1 MDGRKEKFRGA
12 IGGYNKEDV
21 NNYIEEISRKYSA
34 NLSELEKKAD
44 RLERKINALEEE
56 AEERAQ
62 AEQNNVSKSEYDEKI
77 AELNLAIDA
86 LKSENEALIRERDEL
101 ADKLSSLTEESESRD
116 ELFEKSAKYD
126 QVSAQIG
133 SMIVSANAR
142 AESIVTEAEIKARL
156 SSKAMVDT
164 TMERLNEIN
173 NKYTGEI
180 IAKALQLAEDLR
192 ALSLSAESFRTDTKS
207 AIETDCILLKE
218 YLEKTKR
225 IILEDNNE

>member
-1 MDGRKEKFRGA
+1 MDGRKEKFRS
-12 IGGYNKEDV
+12 
-21 NNYIEEISRKYSA
+21 YIEEISKKYSD
-34 NLSELEKKAD
+34 NLSEMEKKIGILEKKLS
-44 RLERKINALEEE
+44 RIEEE
-56 AEERAQ
+56 AEENARLQQNTVSCTEHEERVAQ
-62 AEQNNVSKSEYDEKI
+62 LTAEIES
-77 AELNLAIDA
+77 
-86 LKSENEALIRERDEL
+86 LKAGNEALENEKNQL
-101 ADKLSSLTEESESRD
+101 ADRLAELDKAAESTN

-126 QVSAQIG
+126 QVSSQIG

-142 AESIVTEAEIKARL
+142 AESIVSEAELKARL

-164 TMERLNEIN
+164 TMERLNDIN

-192 ALSLSAESFRTDTKS
+192 SLSLSAESFRTDTKS

-218 YLEKTKR
+218 YLEKTKK

>member
-1 MDGRKEKFRGA
+1 MDSRKEKFRSA

-21 NNYIEEISRKYSA
+21 NNYIEEISRKYFNDIA
-34 NLSELEKKAD
+34 ELEKKSKI
-44 RLERKINALEEE
+44 LEKKITELEEE
-56 AEERAQ
+56 FEAISIS
-62 AEQNNVSKSEYDEKI
+62 EQEKVSKTEYNERV
-77 AELNLAIDA
+77 AELTRTVEL
-86 LKSENEALIRERDEL
+86 LKADNHTLSCENNEL
-101 ADKLSSLTEESESRD
+101 ADKLAEYTDRNQAANEA
-116 ELFEKSAKYD
+116 FEKSAKYD

-142 AESIVTEAEIKARL
+142 AESIVTEAELKARL

-164 TMERLNEIN
+164 TMERLNDIN